1 MLHVVA
7 SDDSS
12 DEDDERAGEEV
23 AQLPRR
29 VAPPSLYP
37 DEEPDEEEA
46 AAYPDTDGQF
56 GGGAEGDDDD
66 DDDEAAE
73 AYPDTD
79 AQFGGGAEAYP
90 DTDAQFGGGA
100 EGGDDDE
107 ADAYPDGIDAQPSP
121 APQPPSQPV
130 PAPAQSTAPHPH
142 VGALAPKLGE
152 KPVGLQEGDTV
163 RFGDSTHVFRLT
175 GLSTALPDKFHPP
188 VWAGLPSKTV
198 ELEIIDTSRPPNPY
212 LDHLTAEGQATGA
225 EVLAI
230 TNRKCFVLG
239 RNAQLAD
246 IVCKHE
252 SVSRQHCAI
261 IHDEDATY
269 VVDCGS
275 ASGTFLNNEDV
286 GPQPRKVGNG
296 QILSLGSAPITY
308 TFRFGGRKDADA
320 AKGQKRARPPPPGR
334 TPGSN
339 QAPHEGSHL

>member
-1 MLHVVA
+1 VLA
-7 SDDSS
+7 DSS
-12 DEDDERAGEEV
+12 VSRAH
-23 AQLPRR
+23 
-29 VAPPSLYP
+29 
-37 DEEPDEEEA
+37 A
-46 AAYPDTDGQF
+46 AFICT
-56 GGGAEGDDDD
+56 
-66 DDDEAAE
+66 
-73 AYPDTD
+73 
-79 AQFGGGAEAYP
+79 
-90 DTDAQFGGGA
+90 
-100 EGGDDDE
+100 
-107 ADAYPDGIDAQPSP
+107 ADAIFLQDLNSSGGTYVDKVGK
-121 APQPPSQPV
+121 
-130 PAPAQSTAPHPH
+130 STAPHPH